1 MPNCTLDLFY
11 VLQTMATYD
20 DVKHLL
26 SAGNRVTVKEL
37 YLQMQVLRDLMVQG
51 QMDQPTYDAFRG
63 QEEKLADQIKEI
75 LTTEIDVRGERVD
88 QLQLEVTTLEDA
100 LRNVSQ
106 PPPQQLPPLPQ

>member
-1 MPNCTLDLFY
+1 MFTDK
-11 VLQTMATYD
+11 MATYE

-51 QMDQPTYDAFRG
+51 QMDRATYDAFRG
-63 QEEKLADQIKEI
+63 QEERLAGQIRDI
-75 LTTEIDVRGERVD
+75 LTTEIDARGERVD

-100 LRNVSQ
+100 LREVSQ
-106 PPPQQLPPLPQ
+106 PPPQPLPPLPQ